1 MSPSPSP
8 PSHLQRQSGP
18 ESLDC
23 ESREAGACADL
34 PMLFLLFS
42 HCFPCRAAFLFLRFS
57 YGSPVV
63 FLWFSCDCPIVCLCF
78 SLSLA
83 VVSLC
88 FSCGVLV
95 VFLWLFPTFSIKNRS
110 TNHNFGGARDLILGP
125 FWCPGHSLDPKSV
138 QRCSGGGLGVDF

>member
-1 MSPSPSP
+1 
-8 PSHLQRQSGP
+8 
-18 ESLDC
+18 
-23 ESREAGACADL
+23 
-34 PMLFLLFS
+34 MLFLLFS

-57 YGSPVV
+57 YGSPVI

-95 VFLWLFPTFSIKNRS
+95 VFLWLFLTFSIKNRS
-110 TNHNFGGARDLILGP
+110 TNHHFGVPGASFWELFGALGTP
-125 FWCPGHSLDPKSV
+125 WTLNVSKGVLEV
-138 QRCSGGGLGVDF
+138 VLGWIFDGF